1 MIHCIFIVIFTLF
14 IAFQNIIPMAIE
26 KKANFVCFI
35 LFIVYLYCWYKV
47 LKKFSIE
54 KNRLYLKFSA
64 IFWFVVRLFHILYM
78 SWQRYGVHF
87 PLLSPFVLFVYSLFW
102 GFSFLSKQYLLL
114 LSIGISLFYFCI
126 SLNHIK
132 KIVP

>member
-14 IAFQNIIPMAIE
+14 IALQNIIPIMIQ
-26 KKANFVCFI
+26 KKANFLCFI
-35 LFIVYLYCWYKV
+35 LLSMYLICWYKI

-54 KNRLYLKFSA
+54 KNILYLKFSA
-64 IFWFVVRLFHILYM
+64 IFWFALLLFHILYIP
-78 SWQRYGVHF
+78 WQCYGVHF
-87 PLLSPFVLFVYSLFW
+87 PLLSPFILFVYSLFW

-114 LSIGISLFYFCI
+114 LCVGISLFYFCI
-126 SLNHIK
+126 SLNHFK